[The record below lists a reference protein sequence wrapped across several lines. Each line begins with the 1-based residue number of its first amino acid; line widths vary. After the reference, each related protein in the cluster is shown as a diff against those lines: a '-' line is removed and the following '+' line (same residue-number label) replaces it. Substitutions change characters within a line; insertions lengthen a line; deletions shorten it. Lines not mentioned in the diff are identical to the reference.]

1 MPEVLRAFAMW
12 RLVIYGLLFVVIM
25 LFRPEGLFG
34 NKEIAG
40 ELKRLWRWI
49 KRVWARRTTGR
60 KEAE

>member
-1 MPEVLRAFAMW
+1 M
-12 RLVIYGLLFVVIM
+12 IYGLLFVVIM